1 MKTNNINI
9 PTWLLRFSSTPLI
22 VYTTFKEFGFF
33 KGLKI
38 LYNYTHVYFYFW
50 FIRNCKWY
58 RNKLHKRLKNLCGEE
73 GEILFD
79 MMVDMPNCD
88 PKKILNKYPK
98 FRQEFIKKFEEN
110 KQSIIDDHIKS
121 GELKTEE
128 EIQEFSEQLK
138 LENFI

>member
-1 MKTNNINI
+1 MYGCKLDEERLNNERIADVLRSNSECEKVASLISTKINIMKTNNINT

-33 KGLKI
+33 KGLKT
-38 LYNYTHVYFYFW
+38 LYNYAHAYFYFW

-98 FRQEFIKKFEEN
+98 FR
-110 KQSIIDDHIKS
+110 
-121 GELKTEE
+121 
-128 EIQEFSEQLK
+128 
-138 LENFI
+138 